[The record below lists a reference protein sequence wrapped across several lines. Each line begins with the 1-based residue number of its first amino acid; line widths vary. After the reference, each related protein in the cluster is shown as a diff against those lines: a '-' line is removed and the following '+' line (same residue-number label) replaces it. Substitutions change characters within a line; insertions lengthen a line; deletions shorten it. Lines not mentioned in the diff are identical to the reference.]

1 MVWNSSQKEKEQ
13 QRDELHPFE
22 EMLVDRHAAHGR
34 QVLQAEG
41 PHRGAHRQRREQHH
55 TTQHVDGVN
64 EDEKASPSR
73 LMMARVVDDS

>member
-1 MVWNSSQKEKEQ
+1 
-13 QRDELHPFE
+13 
-22 EMLVDRHAAHGR
+22 
-34 QVLQAEG
+34 VLQAEG